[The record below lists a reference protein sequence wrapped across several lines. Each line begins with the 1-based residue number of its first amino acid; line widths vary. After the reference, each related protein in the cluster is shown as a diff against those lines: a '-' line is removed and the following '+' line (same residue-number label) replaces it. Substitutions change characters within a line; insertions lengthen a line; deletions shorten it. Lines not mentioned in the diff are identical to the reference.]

1 MSSISFRVNSVE
13 LEDFTLRSINK
24 ENLIRLNVIQ
34 RPSKVT
40 YEYLLKNSECLKD
53 INHEFSIDNSSNKI
67 DKLTFMISSV
77 VRKPTLVNLFDFG
90 SSSPKNKSN
99 DQSYEK
105 CVNGSKENDS
115 DHVDCEYIVPMHALI
130 GYCTIKLKEIEK
142 GVNNSLRVE
151 LLTKKNAK
159 VIGFVNLD
167 IYIWDGPKQV
177 IQQKKS
183 QLNDEKILFVDPE
196 CPVSNI

>member
-40 YEYLLKNSECLKD
+40 YEYLLKNSECLKG

-90 SSSPKNKSN
+90 NNSPKNKSN

-167 IYIWDGPKQV
+167 IYVWDGPKQV

-183 QLNDEKILFVDPE
+183 HLNDEKILFVDPE